1 MWWIFLMV
9 VAIWFVIG
17 HIATCI
23 SGNVLRSKLMKHF
36 DLSRKDIETIVE
48 AKSYEVTGYMETDSE
63 KARELIL
70 NSLFWPHS
78 IYYAVRGYR
87 RIINGGN

>member
-48 AKSYEVTGYMETDSE
+48 AKSYEVT
-63 KARELIL
+63 
-70 NSLFWPHS
+70 
-78 IYYAVRGYR
+78 
-87 RIINGGN
+87 